1 MGNLR
6 TSQASKKQSNAW
18 NDGDEDNVKDNGTIA
33 QCEVYSAGPV

>member
-18 NDGDEDNVKDNGTIA
+18 NGDEDNVKDNGTIA